1 MSGLLGVS
9 QPQEVDSENYSLPAG
24 LLTFLFV
31 PFMKSINIFDC

>member
-24 LLTFLFV
+24 FTHVFICSV
-31 PFMKSINIFDC
+31 YEKHKHI

>member
-24 LLTFLFV
+24 LLTFFICSV
-31 PFMKSINIFDC
+31 YEKHKHI